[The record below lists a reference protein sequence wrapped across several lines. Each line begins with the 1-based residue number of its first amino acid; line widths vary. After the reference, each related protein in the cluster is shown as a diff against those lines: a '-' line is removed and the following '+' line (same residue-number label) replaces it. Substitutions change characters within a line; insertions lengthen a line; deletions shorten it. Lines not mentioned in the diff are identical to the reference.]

1 MRTVFIEEFTPEN
14 FQTYGQILDA
24 SQAKPRLNFCIDFI
38 NERSDARLN
47 LALIYAPLI
56 ALPFVYDVL
65 ERHPYSEQT
74 FLPLGT
80 TRSLIAVARSDHET
94 KPDFATLKAFIIP
107 PGLGIVYRPDTWH
120 TGMAALEGPSHFA
133 MLIHEAGTDD
143 DCHYLDVPQFEV
155 HAKSDINLQSK

>member
-1 MRTVFIEEFTPEN
+1 MRTVFIEDFTPEN
-14 FQTYGQILDA
+14 FQPYGQILDA
-24 SQAKPRLNFCIDFI
+24 SQANPRLNFCVDFK

-47 LALIYAPLI
+47 LALICAPMI
-56 ALPFVYDVL
+56 SLPFVYDVL

-80 TRSLIAVARSDHET
+80 TRSLIVVARSDHET
-94 KPDFATLKAFIIP
+94 KPDFATLKSFIVP
-107 PGLGIVYRPDTWH
+107 SGLGIVYRPDTWH
-120 TGMAALEGPSHFA
+120 TGMAALDGPSHFA

-155 HAKSDINLQSK
+155 RAKSDINLQPK

>member
-1 MRTVFIEEFTPEN
+1 MRTIFIDAFTQKN
-14 FQTYGQILDA
+14 FEPYGQILDA

-47 LALIYAPLI
+47 LALIQAPI
-56 ALPFVYDVL
+56 ISLPFTYDVL

-74 FLPLGT
+74 FLPLAS
-80 TRSLIAVARSDHET
+80 TRCLIVVARSDHQT
-94 KPDFATLKAFIIP
+94 KPDVSTLKAFIVP
-107 PGLGIVYRPDTWH
+107 PGLGLVYHPDTWH

-143 DCHYLDVPQFEV
+143 DCHYLNVPRFEV
-155 HAKSDINLQSK
+155 RVNSSIKSQLP